1 MITSLEFDEAL
12 QVIADY
18 KLQLQGQLAT
28 GMIIRSEK
36 INIQQDIKDK
46 TFKALQNYYE
56 LYYNINLG
64 WEDLKIMDRDLL
76 AAIDYDKMGGIRG
89 FGSLSIFN
97 FKKLMIFHSILD
109 KKDL

>member
-1 MITSLEFDEAL
+1 MISSIEFDNAL
-12 QVIADY
+12 QLIADY

-28 GMIIRSEK
+28 RMIIRSEK

-46 TFKALQNYYE
+46 TFKALQNYYD

-64 WEDLKIMDRDLL
+64 WKDLKIMDRNLL
-76 AAIDYDKMGGIRG
+76 ASIDYDKMGGIRG
-89 FGSLSIFN
+89 FGRLSLFN
-97 FKKLMIFHSILD
+97 FKKIMILHSILD

>member
-1 MITSLEFDEAL
+1 VITSLEFNQAL
-12 QVIADY
+12 QLIADF
-18 KLQLQGQLAT
+18 KLQLEEQLET

-64 WEDLKIMDRDLL
+64 WEDLKIMDRNLL
-76 AAIDYDKMGGIRG
+76 ASIDYDKMGGIRG
-89 FGSLSIFN
+89 FGRLSLFN
-97 FKKLMIFHSILD
+97 FKKIMILHSILD